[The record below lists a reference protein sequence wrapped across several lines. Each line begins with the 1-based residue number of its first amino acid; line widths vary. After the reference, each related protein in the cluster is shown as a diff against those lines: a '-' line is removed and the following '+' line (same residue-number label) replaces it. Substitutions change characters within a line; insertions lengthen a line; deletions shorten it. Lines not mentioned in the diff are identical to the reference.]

1 MEMKHAFPL
10 LLGIW
15 LTVSLAGCAPAQAQP
30 VPTGTPVPPTAT
42 TQPTPT
48 ATPAPTD
55 ADTFGPWKLVHKL
68 SYAHPVTLAGFLND
82 MFGLTI
88 GYDGEVHY
96 TTDGGLTWP
105 TAKNQSFCRF
115 GLEIVDENVAW
126 TCGNGGNV
134 RLSTDG
140 GRTWKAVEDFGP
152 SEPRQCR
159 YLSFLDTKTGWAATP
174 YEIGAT
180 TDGGQTWTEIA
191 LPKGSAEIMGMTL
204 RTATSAFLL
213 DKAGTFFKTVDGGKT
228 WIGRP
233 LGLAEKEY
241 LSFDAAPRAVMRFTD
256 DEHGELVF
264 TLITGAIVHM
274 RTDNGGETW
283 TRETIPDLDGAN
295 SYFYLAPDGKTLTI
309 TDSLNKEI
317 LVLRYQPS

>member
-1 MEMKHAFPL
+1 MKHTFTL
-10 LLGIW
+10 LLGIG

-30 VPTGTPVPPTAT
+30 VPTDTPVPS
-42 TQPTPT
+42 T

-55 ADTFGPWKLVHKL
+55 ANTFGSWKLVRKS

-82 MFGLTI
+82 TFGLTI

-96 TTDGGLTWP
+96 TTDGGQTWP
-105 TAKNQSFCRF
+105 TAKNESFCRF
-115 GLEIVDENVAW
+115 GLDIVDENVAW
-126 TCGNGGNV
+126 TCGNRGNV

-140 GRTWKAVEDFGP
+140 GRTWKAVADFGP

-159 YLSFLDTKTGWAATP
+159 YLSFLDAKTGWAATP

-180 TDGGQTWTEIA
+180 TDGGQTWSEIA

-213 DKAGTFFKTVDGGKT
+213 DKAGTFFRTVDGGQT
-228 WIGRP
+228 WVGRP

-241 LSFDAAPRAVMRFTD
+241 LSFDTAPKAVMRFTD
-256 DEHGELVF
+256 AEHGGLVF
-264 TLITGAIVHM
+264 TLITGTIVYM

-283 TRETIPDLDGAN
+283 KRETIPGLDGTN

-309 TDSLNKEI
+309 TDSPNKEI